1 MSLTARKETVEE
13 RLSHC
18 TDCEH
23 NKMGI
28 CKRCGCIIQAK
39 TRLSNQ
45 QCPIGLWG
53 PELHG
58 IKSLLS
64 R

>member
-1 MSLTARKETVEE
+1 MALTARKSTVEE

-18 TDCEH
+18 GDCEH

-39 TRLSNQ
+39 ARLSDQ
-45 QCPIGLWG
+45 RCPIGLWG
-53 PELHG
+53 PESQGL
-58 IKSLLS
+58 KSLIND
-64 R
+64 